1 VRLYRDGLASFLNA
15 ESDIRIVDTAADWRD
30 TRWSPE
36 TTADL
41 VLLDAAAAD
50 ASSAV
55 AAIRDA
61 APTARVVVLSID
73 DGESDVIPWAEAGAS
88 GFVTREDSLVRLVDV
103 MRSVVRDELPC
114 SPRLASTLLR
124 HVAALAEKQGSPP
137 PRARLTRRELE
148 IIPLLERG
156 FSNKEIGS
164 ELCIEVATVK
174 NHLHNILDK
183 LQVRRRAEAVAR
195 VNGHWRGAADRA
207 AAR

>member
-1 VRLYRDGLASFLNA
+1 MALTQTGGLTSTGRGRKLSRSDEDRLPRSGWRDGSALIRALIVARVRLYRDGLASFLNA

-103 MRSVVRDELPC
+103 MRLVVIF
-114 SPRLASTLLR
+114 
-124 HVAALAEKQGSPP
+124 V
-137 PRARLTRRELE
+137 
-148 IIPLLERG
+148 
-156 FSNKEIGS
+156 
-164 ELCIEVATVK
+164 V
-174 NHLHNILDK
+174 
-183 LQVRRRAEAVAR
+183 
-195 VNGHWRGAADRA
+195 
-207 AAR
+207 